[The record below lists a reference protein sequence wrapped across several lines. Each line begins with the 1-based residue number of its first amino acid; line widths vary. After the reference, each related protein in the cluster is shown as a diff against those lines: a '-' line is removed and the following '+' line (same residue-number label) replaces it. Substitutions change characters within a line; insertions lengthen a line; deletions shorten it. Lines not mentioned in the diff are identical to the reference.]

1 MPLKDDFSIIDFGS
15 SKFRMGVFANYLPNS
30 KFISEISYLEDT
42 DNFNHQQE
50 QLKKI
55 ILNTEKET
63 GKHLKNINVM
73 IDHSECLSIDLSIKK
88 NIHKNKLNKNLIKIF
103 IQEAKSI
110 IENNYFKY
118 KIQHLIITRYII
130 DGKNYFDIPNE
141 VYAKDIIIEIKC
153 LMILNDIILN
163 VKKIFRKNYII
174 VDNFYNTSYIKSL
187 NYNKYFDKFTSKVF
201 LDIGLNKTSLFFYNL
216 NNLIHSN
223 FIPIGGN
230 HITKDISKMLNY
242 DLQESEQIK
251 LKLKQNNLTFLN
263 DNNSKDILI
272 KIVHARI
279 EEIIDLSFK
288 NLNHIKM
295 LKDFKS
301 VLVFSGEGSKLL
313 SKNSI
318 YLREDYNYFDDMS
331 FFEENSDLVCESA
344 YNYNV
349 SDLVNEVVI
358 VPKREQKNGI
368 FEKLFYLFSN

>member
-141 VYAKDIIIEIKC
+141 IYAKDIIIEIKC

-318 YLREDYNYFDDMS
+318 YLREDYMS